1 MTKEVDLNMKQN
13 ENIIHGRNEIL
24 EILSIEIDILNKK
37 IQSGRIANPENEK
50 IKINQHRALIYG
62 CNTYNSILKDNQLD
76 DLAKELK
83 NIKLSLLDKDYSE
96 KDLNEELELV
106 ESILETLEIKT

>member
-1 MTKEVDLNMKQN
+1 MLKN
-13 ENIIHGRNEIL
+13 EDSIYNRDEIL
-24 EILSIEIDILNKK
+24 KILSSEIDTLNKK
-37 IQSGRIANPENEK
+37 IKSGRINNPENEK
-50 IKINQHRALIYG
+50 IRVNQHRALIYG

-76 DLAKELK
+76 ELAKELK
-83 NIKLSLLDKDYSE
+83 NIKLSLLDKNYSE